1 MSAIERSRAFLYSLL
16 TRLKH
21 VNVYV
26 EADDDPHDT
35 RAKQIRATRIFIA
48 LISISIVVLVTYTMG
63 SQRIITV
70 EVKNISQA
78 EYERLQAIYPNT
90 FTCPCSQVSI
100 SLGSINSIHVTFH
113 QVCLMKL
120 LPSNTFCSTEIFA
133 NLKIYQFCEC

>member
-1 MSAIERSRAFLYSLL
+1 MSAIERSRSFLYSLL
-16 TRLKH
+16 KRLRN

-26 EADDDPHDT
+26 EADDESHDT
-35 RAKQIRATRIFIA
+35 RAEQIRATRLFIV
-48 LISISIVVLVTYTMG
+48 LISISTVILVTYTMG

-113 QVCLMKL
+113 QVCLMKSF
-120 LPSNTFCSTEIFA
+120 PKNQFA
-133 NLKIYQFCEC
+133 VQRYWLN